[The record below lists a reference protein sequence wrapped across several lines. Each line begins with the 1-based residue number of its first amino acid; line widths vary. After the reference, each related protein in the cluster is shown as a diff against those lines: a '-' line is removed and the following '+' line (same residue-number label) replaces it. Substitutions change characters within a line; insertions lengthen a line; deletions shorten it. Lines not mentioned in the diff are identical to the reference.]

1 MKIDPSDASLY
12 TDSGEFLK
20 TLHCPF
26 DRRWE
31 RMKPAIPGVRTCDTC
46 SRRVYDTSPMTDAQL
61 MALLQ
66 RDPEACLMVSP
77 LQKNCTVVPV
87 GMQNK
92 CMKSNG

>member
-26 DRRWE
+26 DSRWE
-31 RMKPAIPGVRTCDTC
+31 RMKFTTPGVRTCDTC
-46 SRRVYDTSPMTDAQL
+46 SRTVHDTSPITDAQL
-61 MALLQ
+61 VELLH

-77 LQKNCTVVPV
+77 LQENCTVVPI
-87 GMQNK
+87 GIQK
-92 CMKSNG
+92 KHMKSNR